1 MLRKARDEQMNE
13 HLINIEK
20 AAEIFGKSV
29 RIMRD
34 YKRLLIIQPVAKDGM
49 KDLYDPSDTRW
60 ASDRL
65 KELVLNLSLK
75 DSADIIVRERRKNK
89 K

>member
-1 MLRKARDEQMNE
+1 MNE

-49 KDLYDPSDTRW
+49 KELYDPSDTR
-60 ASDRL
+60 
-65 KELVLNLSLK
+65 
-75 DSADIIVRERRKNK
+75 
-89 K
+89 